1 MMPWHDDRPSA
12 VARLL
17 PVALLAVA
25 IALAVWAIP
34 ALLRA
39 ANTERTRRAVADAS
53 ERLGAGNVLREFN
66 AALRD
71 IAAATEPSVVH
82 VSVAAE
88 ARGRLGTREYTQS
101 GSGWVW
107 DGRGH
112 VVTNAHVVDGAGAV
126 EVQLNDGS
134 IRRAT
139 VQGLDLRTDIAV
151 LRVDPAD
158 LHPAARSARTPEQG
172 DLVFAF
178 GSPFEYRFSMS
189 SGIVSGVGRSA
200 GIAEVEYENFIQ
212 VDAAINPGN
221 SGGPLVDIEGRVI
234 GMNTAIAT
242 GRGASLGAGQ
252 FAGIG
257 LAIPMQI
264 VENVVEQIIEH
275 GSVAKGFLGVGVS
288 EVGMSG
294 FLAQQGQGDVLGA
307 VARLY
312 RGEGAVVTRIS
323 PGSPAERAGLR
334 IGDVIMSVG
343 GRRIATREQ
352 VLSQVGTSRPGS
364 LVALDVWRPVPGEER
379 GERLQ
384 ITAELAT
391 LDPTVNAEPLMD
403 LLRRAGLERLSD
415 ARGPVRGV
423 LVGTV
428 RDGSSLVE
436 RLPAGSV
443 ITAVDGQSVASLDD
457 LMVRFIRNASTR
469 VRLQGPTTVRFTV
482 RLPNGAVRDVDVD
495 LDSARETR

>member
-1 MMPWHDDRPSA
+1 
-12 VARLL
+12 
-17 PVALLAVA
+17 
-25 IALAVWAIP
+25 
-34 ALLRA
+34 
-39 ANTERTRRAVADAS
+39 
-53 ERLGAGNVLREFN
+53 
-66 AALRD
+66 
-71 IAAATEPSVVH
+71 
-82 VSVAAE
+82 
-88 ARGRLGTREYTQS
+88 
-101 GSGWVW
+101 
-107 DGRGH
+107 
-112 VVTNAHVVDGAGAV
+112 
-126 EVQLNDGS
+126 
-134 IRRAT
+134 
-139 VQGLDLRTDIAV
+139 
-151 LRVDPAD
+151 
-158 LHPAARSARTPEQG
+158 
-172 DLVFAF
+172 
-178 GSPFEYRFSMS
+178 
-189 SGIVSGVGRSA
+189 
-200 GIAEVEYENFIQ
+200 
-212 VDAAINPGN
+212 
-221 SGGPLVDIEGRVI
+221 
-234 GMNTAIAT
+234 
-242 GRGASLGAGQ
+242 
-252 FAGIG
+252 
-257 LAIPMQI
+257 
-264 VENVVEQIIEH
+264 
-275 GSVAKGFLGVGVS
+275 VAKGFLGVGVS

>member
-1 MMPWHDDRPSA
+1 MTDWHEEQPSP
-12 VARLL
+12 VARALPAVLL
-17 PVALLAVA
+17 VVAMAT
-25 IALAVWAIP
+25 AVWAIP

-39 ANTERTRRAVADAS
+39 ANYERTRRSAAEAA
-53 ERLGAGNVLREFN
+53 ERLDAGTVLRDYN

-88 ARGRLGTREYTQS
+88 ARGRLGTRDYTQS

-107 DGRGH
+107 DDRGH
-112 VVTNAHVVDGAGAV
+112 VVTNAHVVDGAAV
-126 EVQLNDGS
+126 LEVQLNDGS

-139 VQGLDLRTDIAV
+139 LQGLDLRTDIAV
-151 LRVDPAD
+151 LKVDPAE
-158 LHPAARSARTPEQG
+158 LHPALRSARIPEQG

-189 SGIVSGVGRSA
+189 SGIVSGLGRSA
-200 GIAEVEYENFIQ
+200 GLAEVEYENFIQ

-221 SGGPLVDIEGRVI
+221 SGGPLVDIEGHVI

-275 GSVAKGFLGVGVS
+275 GFVAKGFLGVGVS
-288 EVGMSG
+288 EVGTSG
-294 FLAQQGQGDVLGA
+294 FLARQGQGDVFGV
-307 VARLY
+307 VARQY
-312 RGEGAVVTRIS
+312 RGEGAVVTRVS
-323 PGSPAERAGLR
+323 PDSPAARAGLR
-334 IGDVIMSVG
+334 VGDVIVSIG
-343 GRRIATREQ
+343 GRRISTREQ

-364 LVALDVWRPVPGEER
+364 QVTLDVWRPVAGEER
-379 GERLQ
+379 GERMQ
-384 ITAELAT
+384 VSAELAT
-391 LDPTVNAEPLMD
+391 LDPTVNAEPFMD
-403 LLRRAGLERLSD
+403 LLRRAGIENLSD
-415 ARGPVRGV
+415 ARTGVRGV
-423 LVGTV
+423 LVGGV
-428 RDGSSLVE
+428 RDGSAMAE
-436 RLPAGSV
+436 RIPIGSV

-469 VRLQGPTTVRFTV
+469 VRLQGPTVVRFTV
-482 RLPNGAVRDVDVD
+482 HLPNGARRDVDVD
-495 LDSARETR
+495 LDSTR